1 MFQHHV
7 RAARLLCKSCFDSRC
22 FATTWLSK
30 YSFHPS
36 AISALWLIQRTWTH
50 PHTHPHSLGLTT
62 RLLIDSPTECTY
74 RICPDTIHAQ
84 HTHIHINE
92 LNFLLMLHNLQ
103 VHQWEL
109 QVHLM
114 FPQKLH
120 ALCNVLN
127 RVVEN
132 EFGDQS
138 ECHVVL
144 EFDWDAKGNYPFNL
158 KAKQCPV
165 FFYLWNI

>member
-1 MFQHHV
+1 M
-7 RAARLLCKSCFDSRC
+7 LCNYLALKIFISSQRH
-22 FATTWLSK
+22 LSTLAHSK
-30 YSFHPS
+30 NMNPS
-36 AISALWLIQRTWTH
+36 T
-50 PHTHPHSLGLTT
+50 HTHPHSLGLTT